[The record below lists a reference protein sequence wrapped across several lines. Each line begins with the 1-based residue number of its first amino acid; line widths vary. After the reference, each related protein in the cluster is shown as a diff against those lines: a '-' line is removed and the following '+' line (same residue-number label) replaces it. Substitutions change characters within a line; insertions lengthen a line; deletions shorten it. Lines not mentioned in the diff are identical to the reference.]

1 MNALRPKAIA
11 PGWRA
16 PRFIADDRGV
26 AAVEFAILVPIFAL
40 IFAGVADFGGVLYTQ
55 FRLSAA
61 VSAGANYAMVN
72 AANVSSTSG
81 ATLASNIAQ
90 VVESNAGS
98 NWANDDI
105 VVNNGPSNSMTS
117 GSPTTGGT
125 ASNADSC
132 YCPTI
137 SGTFTWGSAQT
148 CGVACSGGGIAGK
161 FVTITATH
169 TYTPIFSTYGI
180 VTNGTIT
187 ASSAVETQ

>member
-1 MNALRPKAIA
+1 
-11 PGWRA
+11 
-16 PRFIADDRGV
+16 
-26 AAVEFAILVPIFAL
+26 
-40 IFAGVADFGGVLYTQ
+40 
-55 FRLSAA
+55 
-61 VSAGANYAMVN
+61 MVN